1 MAKYS
6 DEELK
11 EFKQQDYLLL
21 DMELKKAKK
30 NNQKEF
36 KVNALAFEE
45 VPNFKQHIWSWASKN
60 GIDYS
65 EKFNEFIFRIS

>member
-6 DEELK
+6 DEEL
-11 EFKQQDYLLL
+11 
-21 DMELKKAKK
+21 
-30 NNQKEF
+30 KEF